1 MYSRQMRDRESIWGI
16 SDLPKSTVKSSMWT
30 VCAIVTLGYQL
41 QAHAS
46 YSAPTRA
53 ASAKMMGGSPLAA
66 SLDKSKS
73 VLVQGNTLK
82 TWDVGEETVE
92 RVQLQIT
99 SGGRPVHSRVELWY
113 TPAYVPSKISVYTED
128 GKYRP
133 VDIIIET
140 PKSPKTVAVYN
151 TGSLDFP
158 FTATVAHTG
167 MDKAYYSL
175 KDITPEHVQG
185 GRITS
190 YTFGPEVEAVQILLT
205 SKVNNLKAKI
215 ELTQGPNQVK
225 QIVEIYSSTYKNPLY
240 LVMQTPGANNA
251 IRVINEHTVEFPFDA
266 WVLPYKTAGT
276 DASAPVMG
284 GF

>member
-1 MYSRQMRDRESIWGI
+1 M
-16 SDLPKSTVKSSMWT
+16 LTF
-30 VCAIVTLGYQL
+30 CAIVALGYQL
-41 QAHAS
+41 PSHAS

>member
-1 MYSRQMRDRESIWGI
+1 MRDRESIWGI

-205 SKVNNLKAKI
+205 SKVNNLKA
-215 ELTQGPNQVK
+215 LQRA
-225 QIVEIYSSTYKNPLY
+225 KNTSRALRMNRA
-240 LVMQTPGANNA
+240 VMWP
-251 IRVINEHTVEFPFDA
+251 
-266 WVLPYKTAGT
+266 
-276 DASAPVMG
+276 AP
-284 GF
+284 